1 MRLCQRYILASYGS
15 MEFLKTFAPLWM
27 NLNVFI
33 GLGAILLVVALY
45 FVYRWFSAG
54 SKSPFSDMGN
64 ECDPQI
70 ENACG
75 KDANCHPDETGEK
88 GICFPKEEEAPSEN
102 VDSEQNGSLE

>member
-1 MRLCQRYILASYGS
+1 

>member
-1 MRLCQRYILASYGS
+1 
-15 MEFLKTFAPLWM
+15 MEFLKSFAPLWM

-33 GLGAILLVVALY
+33 GLGAVLLVVALY
-45 FVYRWFSAG
+45 FAYRWFMTG

-88 GICFPKEEEAPSEN
+88 GICFPKGEEGPTEGLSEN
-102 VDSEQNGSLE
+102 VESQ

>member
-1 MRLCQRYILASYGS
+1 

-88 GICFPKEEEAPSEN
+88 GICFPKEEESPEETPSEN
-102 VDSEQNGSLE
+102 VESQ

>member
-1 MRLCQRYILASYGS
+1 
-15 MEFLKTFAPLWM
+15 M

-88 GICFPKEEEAPSEN
+88 GICFPKEEESPEETPSEN
-102 VDSEQNGSLE
+102 VESQ